1 MAIEAVW
8 DKLKKQKAKSDA
20 LPKRDPGGFVSKS
33 LREPGESFM
42 DFTKRRHEVLYPG
55 AQQMARQAGVGGF
68 RAFGPAHQAYQN
80 QLRAKM
86 GKAPGARY
94 NSQDWQRM
102 MAGLNPSTYPAG
114 AAQVGGGPAGVTRPA
129 VSPLQQ
135 KAAYMADPANQAA
148 ARSAHLPRGFHRRL
162 PFDPETGTVGGGQF
176 IPEGMRRWPRNKP
189 PIYPGM
195 ERPFADMSA
204 AQRPQTSQHRRLPFN
219 PQTGQVGGG
228 PFIPEGMKRMG
239 VNQRGIPTGNVMYPG
254 MERVGD
260 ISANWWDRVNRNN
273 QLRMQRQASNIVN
286 RLSPERR
293 HQLGLLGGMETRG
306 LQRPF

>member
-80 QLRAKM
+80 QLRARM

-114 AAQVGGGPAGVTRPA
+114 AAQVGGAPPGRPPLPTSMGNVLGAGPRPIGSGPYN
-129 VSPLQQ
+129 VLGPGPSSVPRNVLGHPRPPSPVQVD
-135 KAAYMADPANQAA
+135 MG
-148 ARSAHLPRGFHRRL
+148 RG
-162 PFDPETGTVGGGQF
+162 
-176 IPEGMRRWPRNKP
+176 RRWPNTP
-189 PIYPGM
+189 PPGFGTAPQFSM
-195 ERPFADMSA
+195 DDLERMQRQSIATRRPTPSQVPMGSGQRMPYNVLGGQPAPVNPFAGMS
-204 AQRPQTSQHRRLPFN
+204 QEQIDT
-219 PQTGQVGGG
+219 
-228 PFIPEGMKRMG
+228 I
-239 VNQRGIPTGNVMYPG
+239 
-254 MERVGD
+254 
-260 ISANWWDRVNRNN
+260 NRNDAS
-273 QLRMQRQASNIVN
+273 RMQRQASNILN